1 MAAPPADTEELL
13 RRCAAGEDGA
23 RERLLTRHEARL
35 RQMVAVRLDRRL
47 LARLDPSDIV
57 QEVLLEAHQKLDDYM
72 HKRPLPFYPWLRQ
85 IAWQRLVKLHE
96 HHHARKRGVEH
107 EEARLP
113 MLPDESALELVRR
126 LAGPGST
133 PSEQAVREEVRR
145 RVRSAL
151 VRLREKDRE
160 VLVLR
165 YLEQLSPGAIAEV
178 LGVSEGA
185 VKTRHTRALL
195 RLQELLAEEEGEA

>member
-1 MAAPPADTEELL
+1 MAAPAPDTEELL
-13 RRCAAGEDGA
+13 RRCTAGEEGA
-23 RERLLTRHEARL
+23 RDQLLARHQDRL

-57 QEVLLEAHQKLDDYM
+57 QEVLLEAHQRLDDYLDR
-72 HKRPLPFYPWLRQ
+72 RPLPFYPWLRQ

-96 HHHARKRGVEH
+96 HHHARKRGVGR

-133 PSEQAVREEVRR
+133 PSE
-145 RVRSAL
+145 
-151 VRLREKDRE
+151 
-160 VLVLR
+160 
-165 YLEQLSPGAIAEV
+165 
-178 LGVSEGA
+178 
-185 VKTRHTRALL
+185 
-195 RLQELLAEEEGEA
+195 